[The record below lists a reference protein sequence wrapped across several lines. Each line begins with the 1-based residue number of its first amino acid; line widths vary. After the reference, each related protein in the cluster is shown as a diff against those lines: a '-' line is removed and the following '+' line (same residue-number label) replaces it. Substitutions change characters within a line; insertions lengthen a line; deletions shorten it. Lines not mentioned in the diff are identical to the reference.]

1 MQQMI
6 IISLFLLSS
15 VVHAETGVNIDIKV
29 TPKGDFVAKTSEVT
43 GFATQSGE
51 TVKAEN
57 IVVKVKNFK
66 TGMSLRDKHMTEKYL
81 EVEKFPEVVLVSAS
95 GQGGKGKGRIKV
107 KGIEKD
113 IEGTYKV
120 AGNELTAEFPLKMSD
135 FKITGV
141 KYMGVGANDDMKV
154 HITVPIKKAGAEA
167 KPAAKKK

>member
-1 MQQMI
+1 MQQLI

-15 VVHAETGVNIDIKV
+15 VVYAASVNIDVKV

-43 GFATQSGE
+43 GFATQSGD
-51 TVKAEN
+51 TFKAEN

-66 TGMSLRDKHMTEKYL
+66 TGMPLRDKHMTEKYL
-81 EVEKFPEVVLVSAS
+81 EVEKHPEVVLISAA

-120 AGNELTAEFPLKMSD
+120 EGNELTAEFPLKMSD
-135 FKITGV
+135 FNITGV
-141 KYMGVGANDDMKV
+141 KYMGVGAHDDMKV
-154 HITVPIKKAGAEA
+154 HVTVPIKKAGAEA
-167 KPAAKKK
+167 KPAKKK